1 MSRRFRLGGQPTI
14 WHYPWTVKKLSSRGV
29 PEAMTLVEVLVVIG
43 VLAILLMLLLPALDS
58 RPTRAPM
65 AECLNDLKQIGI
77 AFRLFADD
85 NNGQFP
91 PQVSITNGGSMEFI
105 GSNSPALHFRP
116 LSTYLGGNLSVLHCP
131 ADQSKQPLTNKNT
144 LTDRN
149 LSYFISVD
157 ATAALTNAI
166 HAGDRNLQ
174 VAGQPVAPGL
184 FTLTTNAAIGWTRD
198 MHKLK
203 RNLVWVGC
211 GNVLFVDGHVL
222 ANQVDLAASAQRQDL
237 ATNRLAIP

>member
-1 MSRRFRLGGQPTI
+1 MERL
-14 WHYPWTVKKLSSRGV
+14 SARGAAD
-29 PEAMTLVEVLVVIG
+29 AMTVVEVLVVIG
-43 VLAILLMLLLPALDS
+43 VVAILLLLLLPANS
-58 RPTRAPM
+58 HEPTRAPITQ
-65 AECLNDLKQIGI
+65 CLNNQKQIGL
-77 AFRLFADD
+77 ALCLFADD

-105 GSNSPALHFRP
+105 GSNSPALHFRT
-116 LSTYLGGNLSVLHCP
+116 LSNYLGHSWSVLHCP
-131 ADQSKQPLTNKNT
+131 ADQSKQPLTNKSA

-157 ATAALTNAI
+157 ATPALTNAI
-166 HAGDRNLQ
+166 HTGDRNLQ

-184 FTLTTNAAIGWTRD
+184 FTLTTNADLGWTRD

-211 GNVLFVDGHVL
+211 GNLLFVDGHVQMFQ
-222 ANQVDLAASAQRQDL
+222 ANLPAAVQRQGL
-237 ATNRLAIP
+237 ATNRLAVP